1 MLNRDVNSN
10 FNTIVIAVLFKWL
23 NALKHVF
30 HTDILCTC
38 SKFRMY
44 GLLYILTYSLYDHRN
59 MNMYIFVYILNITN
73 ITYYISVLEL
83 ILLRIQLFHKFFF
96 SIWVFFHEHSR
107 FTGQKGKGEGTYLT
121 PLYYF
126 NLILKH

>member
-10 FNTIVIAVLFKWL
+10 FNTIVIAILFKWL

-30 HTDILCTC
+30 HTDIFCTC

-96 SIWVFFHEHSR
+96 YLGFFSR
-107 FTGQKGKGEGTYLT
+107 TFTIHRTEGEGGGYL
-121 PLYYF
+121 F
-126 NLILKH
+126 NSSLLLQPDT